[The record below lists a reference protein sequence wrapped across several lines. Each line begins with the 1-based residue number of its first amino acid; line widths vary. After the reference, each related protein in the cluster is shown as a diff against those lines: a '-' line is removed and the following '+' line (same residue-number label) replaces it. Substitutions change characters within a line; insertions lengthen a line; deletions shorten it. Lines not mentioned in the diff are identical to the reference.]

1 MEKEKELEFVL
12 RHTLNVDPMVEA
24 YIKIFHLV
32 WLHDKV
38 IQRAVKDESKVCKAL
53 KRIHADYLNE
63 VAALQE
69 PDKNYSDIVNICAEK
84 ILSDERETYSFDA
97 FMTDT
102 AKLYNL
108 WLFNWLAPSRSVVLT
123 LIKSCLTYVCVL
135 IMPGF
140 FWGGVISTAESLST
154 SKYEM
159 MKEVRKKI
167 SESIRIVENP
177 E

>member
-1 MEKEKELEFVL
+1 MEKELEFVL
-12 RHTLNVDPMVEA
+12 RHTMNVDPMVEA

-38 IQRAVKDESKVCKAL
+38 IQRAVKDESKVCNAL

-69 PDKNYSDIVNICAEK
+69 PDKNYSDIVNIFAKK
-84 ILSDERETYSFDA
+84 ILSNERETYSFDA

-108 WLFNWLAPSRSVVLT
+108 WLFKWLAPSRSVVIT
-123 LIKSCLTYVCVL
+123 LINFIFTY
-135 IMPGF
+135 ISAAFTPGLF
-140 FWGGVISTAESLST
+140 LGGLISTAQSISSSRIAVMRELR
-154 SKYEM
+154 E
-159 MKEVRKKI
+159 KI